1 MVEKRYIVGLD
12 EGTTSARA
20 LVYDVKTNKIV
31 SVESQGFKQYY
42 PENGWV
48 EQDAEEIYLALC
60 FAFKKA
66 MSNKRLD
73 MDKILAVGLTSQRET
88 VVAFNKE
95 TGKPVY
101 NAIVW
106 QCRRTAKEIEK
117 LSPEVKEKIRLKTG
131 LVPDPYFSASKMAWI
146 LKNVPE
152 AKRLAKSHKLCM
164 GTMDSFI
171 AYKLTGRFVTDT
183 SNASRT
189 MLFNINTL
197 DWDNELLEMWGI
209 DKECLPQVVS
219 SAEIVGECKEF
230 SNAPLCSI
238 IGDQQGSLV
247 GHGAIE
253 TGRSKITYGTGG
265 FLLVNIG
272 SKVQLDADK
281 LLATVA
287 YTVNGKTAYA
297 LEGSIFSACSA
308 INWAGHNIKLFD
320 KVDETEKMALSVP
333 DNGGVYFVP
342 AFTGLGAPFWNANA
356 RACFVGITFGVTKNH
371 MVRSVLESLGF
382 GAEAII
388 KEMEKTNINLKSINV
403 DGGGSKNRFILQFL
417 ADISGKQVHKTEST
431 ECSVLGAIYLAE
443 VALGLIRFED
453 IKDLAKQVETFKP
466 SYSSRQR
473 EELFANWENA
483 AKNSTWVQE

>member
-20 LVYDVKTNKIV
+20 LVYDTKTNKIL
-31 SVESQGFKQYY
+31 SVESQGFRQYY

-60 FAFKKA
+60 FAFQKA
-66 MSNKRLD
+66 MNGKRLD
-73 MDKILAVGLTSQRET
+73 KDKILAVALTSQRET
-88 VVAFNKE
+88 VVAFDKE

-117 LSPEVKEKIRLKTG
+117 LSPEVKEKIRAKTG

-152 AKRLAKSHKLCM
+152 AKALAKKHQLCL

-171 AYKLTGRFVTDT
+171 AYKLTGKFVTDT

-189 MLFNINTL
+189 MLFNINTM
-197 DWDNELLEMWGI
+197 DYDDELLDLWGI
-209 DKECLPQVVS
+209 SRECLPKVVS
-219 SAEIVGECKEF
+219 SAEVIGECKEV
-230 SNAPLCSI
+230 NGAPLCSI

-247 GHGAIE
+247 GHGAVDA
-253 TGRSKITYGTGG
+253 GRSKITYGTGG
-265 FLLVNIG
+265 FLLVNTG
-272 SKVQLDADK
+272 NKVQLENNK

-308 INWAGHNIKLFD
+308 INWAGHNVKLFD

-342 AFTGLGAPFWNANA
+342 AFTGLGSPFWNANA

-371 MVRSVLESLGF
+371 MVRAVLESLGY
-382 GAEAII
+382 GANAII
-388 KEMEKTNINLKSINV
+388 KEMEKTGIKLKSINV

-417 ADISGKQVHKTEST
+417 SDISGKQVHKTEST

-443 VALGLIRFED
+443 VALGLIKFDE
-453 IKDLAKQVETFKP
+453 IKNLAKQVESFKP
-466 SYSSRQR
+466 EISERQR
-473 EELFANWENA
+473 EKLFAEWEYA

>member
-1 MVEKRYIVGLD
+1 MAEKYVMALD
-12 EGTTSARA
+12 QGTTSSRA
-20 LVYDVKTNKIV
+20 IIFNKKGQIV
-31 SVESQGFKQYY
+31 AKSQNEFTQYY
-42 PENGWV
+42 PQNGWV
-48 EQDAEEIYLALC
+48 EHDANEIL
-60 FAFKKA
+60 FSMISA
-66 MSNKRLD
+66 MMGCIRNTDIKPEQ
-73 MDKILAVGLTSQRET
+73 IAGIGITNQRET
-88 VVAFNKE
+88 TVIWDKE
-95 TGKPVY
+95 TGAPIY

-117 LSPEVKEKIRLKTG
+117 LSPEVKEKIRAKTG

-152 AKRLAKSHKLCM
+152 AKALAKKHQLCL

-171 AYKLTGRFVTDT
+171 AYKLTGKFVTDT

-189 MLFNINTL
+189 MLFNINTM
-197 DWDNELLEMWGI
+197 DYDDELLDLWGI
-209 DKECLPQVVS
+209 SRECLPKVVS
-219 SAEIVGECKEF
+219 SAEVIGECKEF
-230 SNAPLCSI
+230 NGAPLCSI

-247 GHGAIE
+247 GHGAVDA
-253 TGRSKITYGTGG
+253 GRSKITYGTGG
-265 FLLVNIG
+265 FLLVNTG
-272 SKVQLDADK
+272 NKVQLENNK

-308 INWAGHNIKLFD
+308 INWAGHNVKLFD

-342 AFTGLGAPFWNANA
+342 AFTGLGSPFWNVNA

-371 MVRSVLESLGF
+371 MVRAVLESLGY
-382 GAEAII
+382 GANAII
-388 KEMEKTNINLKSINV
+388 KEMEKTGIKLKSINV

-417 ADISGKQVHKTEST
+417 SDISGKQVHKTEST

-443 VALGLIRFED
+443 VALGF
-453 IKDLAKQVETFKP
+453 IKFDEIKNLAKQVESFKP
-466 SYSSRQR
+466 EISERQR
-473 EELFANWENA
+473 EKLFTEWEYA